1 MNSLNDCSVIFSTDN
16 TTAGTIARIS
26 AGRGFTGN
34 HVLRTVRPK
43 FRRMFFIILWALYAS
58 IFLVGNT
65 PILAESFLMPKKLQ
79 QNDFVTLS
87 APQAIAAF
95 LEEHIKLPEKPF
107 ANDMAQRAFL
117 RRSKQ
122 DIEELLATQGYF
134 SPVITFEKTIK
145 AETEIP
151 VIKVDPGP
159 LTQVKSVQIEF
170 QGDITIDDRKQ
181 QKKMQRWRKTWP
193 LKSGEPFRSVDWE
206 NAKAALLADVTYKKY
221 AAARIAKSE
230 AVVDKDNATAALHI
244 VIDSGPAFYF
254 GELEIT
260 GLERYDTE
268 MIENYRPFRT
278 GDPYSKELM
287 HLFQIA
293 LQSIP
298 HFGNVSVSIP
308 PDTAKHAAVPVYVNV
323 TETKAQRIA
332 IGGGYSS
339 NNGARAELN
348 FSNHNFL
355 HRAWN
360 FNTLL
365 RLEQKRQTFLTGI
378 NTLPNQNNIYYA
390 TSASLQ
396 RTDIKDL
403 VTMRQHV
410 DIARIYQTRSLQRQY
425 ALSWQR
431 EEKRPDGAINQTNE
445 ALALDWRFRYHF
457 VDDPVNIRRGNVSE
471 IRIGGGTELILSDQD
486 FIRTYGRQ
494 QNWWP
499 VGKNGVIY
507 LRGEAGYTFAASR
520 FGIPQEYLFRAGGIQ
535 SVRGYDFMSLGV
547 QEGNAIVGGRAMATG
562 TIEYTHWFMQNW
574 GAAAF
579 VDAGS
584 AADSIKDMHLFV
596 GYGFGPRWRSPAGPL
611 ALDLARSHETG
622 TLRVHFS
629 MVVNF

>member
-1 MNSLNDCSVIFSTDN
+1 
-16 TTAGTIARIS
+16 
-26 AGRGFTGN
+26 
-34 HVLRTVRPK
+34 
-43 FRRMFFIILWALYAS
+43 
-58 IFLVGNT
+58 
-65 PILAESFLMPKKLQ
+65 MPKSLQ
-79 QNDFVTLS
+79 QTDFVILS
-87 APQAIAAF
+87 APQSVEAF

-117 RRSKQ
+117 RRTRQ

-134 SPVITFEKTIK
+134 SPAVTFDRKVK
-145 AETEIP
+145 HETEVP
-151 VIKVDPGP
+151 VIRVDPGP
-159 LTQVKSVQIEF
+159 LARIESVQIEF
-170 QGDITIDDRKQ
+170 QGDITAADKKQ
-181 QKKMQRWRKTWP
+181 QKKMQQWRKAWP
-193 LKSGEPFRSVDWE
+193 LKSGKPFRSADWE
-206 NAKAALLADVTYKKY
+206 SAKAALLSEVTYEKY
-221 AAARIAKSE
+221 AAANIVQSE
-230 AVVDKDNATAALHI
+230 AVVHKGNATVALHI

-260 GLERYDTE
+260 GLERYSPE

-278 GDPYSKELM
+278 GDPYSKEQM

-298 HFGNVSVSIP
+298 HFGNVSVSIS
-308 PDTAKHAAVPVYVNV
+308 PDSSKHDAIPVYVSV
-323 TETKAQRIA
+323 TEAKAQRIA

-365 RLEQKRQTFLTGI
+365 RLEQKRQTALVGI
-378 NTLPNQNNIYYA
+378 NTLPDQNNIYYA
-390 TSASLQ
+390 ASASMQ

-403 VTMRQHV
+403 VTVRQRV
-410 DIARIYQTRSLQRQY
+410 DAARIYQTPSLQRQY
-425 ALSWQR
+425 SLSWQR
-431 EEKRPDGAINQTNE
+431 EEKRPDGAVNQTNE
-445 ALALDWRFRYHF
+445 ALAFDWRFRYN
-457 VDDPVNIRRGNVSE
+457 VIDNPVNIRRGTVSE
-471 IRIGGGTELILSDQD
+471 LRIGGGTQLILSDQD

-499 VGKNGVIY
+499 IGKNGVLY

-547 QEGNAIVGGRAMATG
+547 REGNAIVGGRAMATG

-596 GYGFGPRWRSPAGPL
+596 GYGIGPRWRSPAGPL

-622 TLRVHFS
+622 TFRVHFS